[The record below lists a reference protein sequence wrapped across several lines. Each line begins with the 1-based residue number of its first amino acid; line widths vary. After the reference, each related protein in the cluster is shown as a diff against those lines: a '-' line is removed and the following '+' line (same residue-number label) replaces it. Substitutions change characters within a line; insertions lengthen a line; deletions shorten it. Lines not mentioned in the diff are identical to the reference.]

1 MVTSGNKSLPRPV
14 LTQIYGITKLNYL
27 LYIPVYAYVLHLG
40 LDVDARGLM
49 QHNDWSFVDSMLGRQ
64 LISSD

>member
-1 MVTSGNKSLPRPV
+1 MSP
-14 LTQIYGITKLNYL
+14 YGIIKLNYL
-27 LYIPVYAYVLHLG
+27 LYLPVYAYVLHLG
-40 LDVDARGLM
+40 LYVDARGLM